1 MKIGFNKE
9 GLTFNAKK
17 FHPLN
22 MGIKGYKI
30 ESNENINTVDATE
43 ILEELTLVKGKR
55 ASKLEK
61 MKGLRG
67 VLNKIN

>member
-1 MKIGFNKE
+1 
-9 GLTFNAKK
+9 
-17 FHPLN
+17 